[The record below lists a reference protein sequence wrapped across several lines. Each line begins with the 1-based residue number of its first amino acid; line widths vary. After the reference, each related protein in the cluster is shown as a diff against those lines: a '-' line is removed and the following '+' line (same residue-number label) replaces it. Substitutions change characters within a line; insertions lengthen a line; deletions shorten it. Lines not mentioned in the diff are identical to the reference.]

1 MVLGCRLPDCED
13 FGVRGDAA
21 GGAADDPGDNGA
33 VAITIKKRVRGVGV
47 DKVSP
52 GDELV
57 KLRVVSN
64 ACVNDCDS
72 HTCSRGELA

>member
-33 VAITIKKRVRGVGV
+33 VAITIKKRVRGVRV
-47 DKVSP
+47 DKVAP

-64 ACVNDCDS
+64 ARVHDCDP